1 MSNLRKMNMVSGRGQ
16 EQINFTSLGVGSHS
30 KSVYNR
36 INRMVLQ
43 CKNNCVINQVLERL
57 LEIVWTKQLGTVADD
72 ISSAIAIDS
81 NNNVYITGYTGGALV
96 GTSAGLKD
104 AFLVKYNSAGISLW
118 TKQLGTTSND
128 YSRAVAIDSNNNV
141 YITGYTE
148 GALVGTSAG
157 TIDAFLVKYN
167 SVGTSLWTKQLG
179 TTANDI
185 TSAIAIDSNN
195 NVYISG
201 YTTGSLVGTNAGSID
216 AFLVK
221 YG

>member
-81 NNNVYITGYTGGALV
+81 NNNVYITGYT
-96 GTSAGLKD
+96 
-104 AFLVKYNSAGISLW
+104 
-118 TKQLGTTSND
+118 
-128 YSRAVAIDSNNNV
+128 
-141 YITGYTE
+141 E